1 MGEWIAALAA
11 LAVPFT
17 GHCDALTALD
27 ALRALAWTSS
37 DEQLLARAYVPGTDE
52 ADVERLRSWRERGI
66 TVEGARTV
74 RASCRV
80 GADGVEVV
88 ERLGP
93 TVAVLADGT
102 RRPLPA
108 DAWDRRIVE
117 VAHRD
122 GWWRIVRVR

>member
-1 MGEWIAALAA
+1 MGEWIAALVA

-17 GHCDALTALD
+17 DRCDALTALD
-27 ALRALAWTSS
+27 AVRALAWTSG
-37 DEQLLARAYVPGTDE
+37 DERLLARAYAPGTDQ

-74 RASCRV
+74 RATCRA
-80 GADGVEVV
+80 GAGGVEVI

-93 TVAVLADGT
+93 TVAVLEDGT
-102 RRPLPA
+102 RQTLPT

-117 VAHRD
+117 LAHRD
-122 GWWRIVRVR
+122 GWWRIVKVR

>member
-1 MGEWIAALAA
+1 MGEWIAALVA

-17 GHCDALTALD
+17 GRCDALTALD
-27 ALRALAWTSS
+27 ALRALAWTSG
-37 DEQLLARAYVPGTDE
+37 DERLLVRAYAPGTAG

-66 TVEGARTV
+66 AVEGARTV

-80 GADGVEVV
+80 GATGVEVV

-93 TVAVLADGT
+93 TVAVFEDGT
-102 RRPLPA
+102 RHPLPT

-117 VAHRD
+117 LAHRD
-122 GWWRIVRVR
+122 GWWQIVRVR